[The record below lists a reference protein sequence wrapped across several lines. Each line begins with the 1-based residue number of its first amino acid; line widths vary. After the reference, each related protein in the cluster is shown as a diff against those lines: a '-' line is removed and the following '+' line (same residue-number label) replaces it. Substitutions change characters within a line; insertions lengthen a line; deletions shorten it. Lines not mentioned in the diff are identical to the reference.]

1 MCDPLIVIASEQ
13 NSQHTSKQQT
23 NKPALFTTI
32 QCNYPVNK
40 RKNAIRGREKVTVLQ
55 VIKMR
60 ESNITEADWLTFR
73 VGE

>member
-23 NKPALFTTI
+23 YRPALFTTI
-32 QCNYPVNK
+32 QYNYPVSK
-40 RKNAIRGREKVTVLQ
+40 RKNAIRGWEKVMVLQ

-60 ESNITEADWLTFR
+60 ESNNTEADWLTFR